1 MAYRYAIIV
10 LIITTLFLKLKQIY
24 TSYQKKEYIKD
35 KSLSLDMFLL
45 VLIVIISVLLFNST
59 H

>member
-1 MAYRYAIIV
+1 MTYRYAIIV
-10 LIITTLFLKLKQIY
+10 LIITTLFLKLKQMY

-35 KSLSLDMFLL
+35 KSLSLDLFLL

-59 H
+59 Q